1 MENPDIGK
9 DYKFCFDK
17 KGRDGYKIDNKLT
30 LNNKIRLCNYKK
42 YLVYKW
48 FDENNE
54 AFLQFAPDGVI
65 SRFELEN

>member
-1 MENPDIGK
+1 LENPDIGK

-42 YLVYKW
+42 YLVYEW

-54 AFLQFAPDGVI
+54 AL
-65 SRFELEN
+65 L